1 MKKVCFIV
9 NHHVVIYNF
18 RKEIVRRFISD
29 GVEVHIISPG
39 GPGVDKL
46 VADGAIWHDVPVDR
60 RGTSIKG
67 DINLFKKY
75 KQVLSEIKPDFVLCY
90 TIKPNL
96 YGGMAAKKLKI
107 PFAITVTGLSAGL
120 ENGGKTALVIK
131 MLYRYVLKSVQRIF
145 FQNQS
150 NLDFF
155 LNNKLTYGKEKLVPG
170 SGVNLEEF
178 KYSPMPEGATRFV
191 YVARVM
197 REKGIDEYLLAAKS
211 IKARYPETEFLICGF
226 LEDDY
231 KEILAQAESE
241 GSVKYL
247 GMVENINEVLE
258 TVHCIVHPSFYPEG
272 ISNAILEAITT
283 GRAVI
288 TTDMPGCREL
298 CIDGENG
305 FIVPIQDFA
314 EVANAMEKFINLSS
328 EEKAEMGKRGH
339 ELAANKFDRNIV
351 VDAVLEEFRR
361 ATC

>member
-18 RKEIVRRFISD
+18 RKEIVRRFLSE

-39 GPGVDKL
+39 GQGVDKL
-46 VADGAIWHDVPVDR
+46 ISDGAVWHDVPVDR
-60 RGTSIKG
+60 RGTSISG
-67 DINLFKKY
+67 DIKLYKKY
-75 KQVLSEIKPDFVLCY
+75 KEMLSEIRPDFVLCY

-96 YGGMAAKKLKI
+96 YGGMAAKRLKI
-107 PFAITVTGLSAGL
+107 PFVITITGLSAGL
-120 ENGGKTALVIK
+120 ENGGKTAFVIK
-131 MLYRYVLKSVQRIF
+131 TLYRYVLKGVQRIF

-155 LNNKLTYGKEKLVPG
+155 LKNKLTYGKEKLVPG
-170 SGVNLEEF
+170 SGVNLDEF
-178 KYSPMPEGATRFV
+178 TYQTMPEGPAKFV

-197 REKGIDEYLLAAKS
+197 REKGIDEYLLAAKL
-211 IKARYPETEFLICGF
+211 IKAKYPETEFLICGF

-231 KEILAQAESE
+231 KDILAEAEAD

-247 GMVENINEVLE
+247 GMVDNINEVLK

-298 CIDGENG
+298 CIDGDNG
-305 FIVPIQDFA
+305 YLVPIQDSSA
-314 EVANAMEKFINLSS
+314 VAKAMEKFINLSQDA
-328 EEKAEMGKRGH
+328 KAEMGRKGH
-339 ELAANKFDRNIV
+339 ELAASRFDRNIV
-351 VDAVLEEFRR
+351 IDAVFEEFNK
-361 ATC
+361 AIC

>member
-18 RKEIVRRFISD
+18 RKEIVRRFLSD
-29 GVEVHIISPG
+29 GVEVHILSPK

-46 VADGAIWHDVPVDR
+46 VDDGAIWHDVPVDR

-67 DINLFKKY
+67 DISLYKKY
-75 KQVLSEIKPDFVLCY
+75 KEILADIRPDFVLCY

-96 YGGMAAKKLKI
+96 YGGMAAKQLKI
-107 PFAITVTGLSAGL
+107 PFAVTITGLSAGL
-120 ENGGKTALVIK
+120 ENGGKTAFVIK
-131 MLYRYVLKSVQRIF
+131 NLYRYVLKDVQRIF

-155 LNNKLTYGKEKLVPG
+155 LKNKLTYGKEKLVPG
-170 SGVNLEEF
+170 SGVNLNE
-178 KYSPMPEGATRFV
+178 YSYCDMPEGPTRFV

-241 GSVKYL
+241 GSIKYL
-247 GMVENINEVLE
+247 GMVDNINEVLK
-258 TVHCIVHPSFYPEG
+258 TVHCIVHPSFYSEG

-298 CIDGENG
+298 CMDGENG
-305 FIVPIQDFA
+305 YLVPIQDA
-314 EVANAMEKFINLSS
+314 EAVVNAMEKFINLSP
-328 EEKAEMGKRGH
+328 EEKAKMGRKGH
-339 ELAANKFDRNIV
+339 EFAANNFDRNIV
-351 VDAVLEEFRR
+351 IDAVLEEFNK